1 MQEEAFEKM
10 KLQVGPCGITCGT
23 CPLGNGTIAETSKKT
38 LEYVNGYGIKE
49 WAPLV
54 PGGKGLDW
62 AGFEK
67 TIGWLTTHGYC
78 FGCEQGGGP
87 PDCVIRICSKERG
100 YELCSQCGDV
110 DGCDRFDWLGEHATT
125 MKKNLKENKGKT
137 KEELAKAAIK
147 AMG

>member
-1 MQEEAFEKM
+1 MQEEAFEKV

-23 CPLGNGTIAETSKKT
+23 CALGNGTIAETSKKT
-38 LEYVNGYGIKE
+38 LDYVNGYGIKE

-67 TIGWLTTHGYC
+67 TIGWLTTYGYC
-78 FGCEQGGGP
+78 FGCEPGGGP
-87 PDCVIRICSKERG
+87 PDCAIRICSKEKD

-125 MKKNLKENKGKT
+125 MKKSLKENKGKT